1 MEYRAAYGQPF
12 LMSSHSRK
20 RIIVAKTP
28 NFHAHTSVWDRPGFL
43 VRRLHQI
50 HVAIFLEEMAEDNI
64 TPIQFG
70 LLSALA
76 DLPGL
81 DQLSLAEEI
90 GIDRAN
96 VADVLTRLESRGLV
110 IRTVSERDNRRK
122 LCVPTQQGLAF
133 VKKHYENMQRA
144 QDRLLRPLQPAE
156 RARFMRLLRRVVE
169 ASNNLGRAPLRPSAQ
184 RGAAV
189 GTSKRPRSHASKRT
203 RG

>member
-1 MEYRAAYGQPF
+1 M
-12 LMSSHSRK
+12 LSHSRK
-20 RIIVAKTP
+20 KKIVAKTP
-28 NFHAHTSVWDRPGFL
+28 KFNAHTSVWDRPGFL

-64 TPIQFG
+64 TPIQYG

-96 VADVLTRLESRGLV
+96 VADVLTRLENRDLV
-110 IRTVSERDNRRK
+110 IRTVSTQDNRRK
-122 LCVPTQQGLAF
+122 LCAPTEQGLAF
-133 VKKHYENMQRA
+133 VRKHYKNMQRA
-144 QDRLLRPLQPAE
+144 QDRLLRPLAPAE
-156 RARFMRLLRRVVE
+156 RAEFMRLLRCVVE
-169 ASNNLGRAPLRPSAQ
+169 ASNDLGRARLRPSAH
-184 RGAAV
+184 RGAAAKV
-189 GTSKRPRSHASKRT
+189 KEHPRSRASKRT

>member
-1 MEYRAAYGQPF
+1 M
-12 LMSSHSRK
+12 
-20 RIIVAKTP
+20 AKTP
-28 NFHAHTSVWDRPGFL
+28 KFHAHTSVWDRPGFL

-50 HVAIFLEEMAEDNI
+50 HVAIFLEEMVEDNI
-64 TPIQFG
+64 TPIQYG

-96 VADVLTRLESRGLV
+96 VADVLTRLEDRGLI
-110 IRTVSERDNRRK
+110 IRTVSTRDNRRK
-122 LCVPTQQGLAF
+122 LCAPTEQGLAF

-144 QDRLLRPLQPAE
+144 QDRLLRPLEPAE
-156 RARFMRLLRRVVE
+156 RTEFMRLLRCVVE
-169 ASNNLGRAPLRPSAQ
+169 ASNDLGRAPLRPSAQ
-184 RGAAV
+184 RGVAAK
-189 GTSKRPRSHASKRT
+189 TKERPRSHAAKRT

>member
-1 MEYRAAYGQPF
+1 VART
-12 LMSSHSRK
+12 RK
-20 RIIVAKTP
+20 
-28 NFHAHTSVWDRPGFL
+28 FSAHTSIWDRPGFL

-76 DLPGL
+76 DLPGI

-96 VADVLTRLESRGLV
+96 VADVLTRLEGRGLV
-110 IRTVSERDNRRK
+110 LRTVSERDNRRK
-122 LCVPTQQGLAF
+122 LCVPTEQGLAF
-133 VKKHYENMQRA
+133 VRKHYENMQRA
-144 QDRLLRPLQPAE
+144 QDRLLRPLERGE
-156 RARFMRLLRRVVE
+156 RAEFIRLLRRIVE
-169 ASNNLGRAPLRPSAQ
+169 ASNDLGRALLRPSAQ
-184 RGAAV
+184 RGAVA
-189 GTSKRPRSHASKRT
+189 KIKDRPHSHASKRT

>member
-1 MEYRAAYGQPF
+1 M
-12 LMSSHSRK
+12 LSHSRK
-20 RIIVAKTP
+20 KKIVAKTP
-28 NFHAHTSVWDRPGFL
+28 RFHAHTSVWDRPGFL

-64 TPIQFG
+64 TPIQYG

-96 VADVLTRLESRGLV
+96 VADVLSRLENRGLV
-110 IRTVSERDNRRK
+110 IRTVSTRDNRRK
-122 LCVPTQQGLAF
+122 LCALTEQGLAF
-133 VKKHYENMQRA
+133 VRKHYENMHRA
-144 QDRLLRPLQPAE
+144 QDRLLRPLKPAD
-156 RARFMRLLRRVVE
+156 RAEFMRLLRCVVE
-169 ASNNLGRAPLRPSAQ
+169 AGNDLGRAPLRPSAQ
-184 RGAAV
+184 GGAAA
-189 GTSKRPRSHASKRT
+189 KIKERPRSHASKRT